1 MPDSAT
7 SSDSNTQVAP
17 ERPLL
22 MSLRPRFAHGIL
34 SGEKTVELRR
44 IRVSAAPGTTI
55 IIYASAPIMSVVG
68 VATLA
73 AVDIARPATL
83 WRKHRTQL
91 GLTRSEF
98 YEYLVGAEFGCA
110 LSIANPQALPDP
122 YTLAWLRAHARFQP
136 PQSYRFLSDADPEPL
151 HALSGR

>member
-1 MPDSAT
+1 MPDNAIG
-7 SSDSNTQVAP
+7 SSTRSPVAP

-22 MSLRPRFAHGIL
+22 MSLRPRFAHAIL
-34 SGEKTVELRR
+34 NGEKTVELRR
-44 IRVSAAPGTTI
+44 IRVSAPPGTTI
-55 IIYASAPIMSVVG
+55 IIYASTPIMSVVG

-83 WRKHRTQL
+83 WRKHRTRL

-98 YEYLVGAEFGCA
+98 YEYLVGMEFGCA
-110 LSIANPQALPDP
+110 LSIANLQTLPDP

-136 PQSYRFLSDADPEPL
+136 PQSYRFLSDNDPEPL
-151 HALSGR
+151 HALSTR